1 METGI
6 ICKNNWSGTDIYK
19 NDKTQEHTNKIFNAL
34 NKPDYQVWLEGF
46 AGMFL
51 GIRKW
56 LRVMVEDLYF
66 ENLILISVVLNTF
79 VLAMDGTITD

>member
-1 METGI
+1 
-6 ICKNNWSGTDIYK
+6 
-19 NDKTQEHTNKIFNAL
+19 
-34 NKPDYQVWLEGF
+34 
-46 AGMFL
+46 MFL

-56 LRVMVEDLYF
+56 LRFMVEDLYF